1 MTTRHLFFAFWPDE
15 HLRQA
20 VEAARNPLFP
30 LSGRPVDPAN
40 LHVTAAF
47 LGAVS
52 DTRLDALQ
60 ALVGPIPPLTITF
73 DRLEHWAKQR
83 VLVAA
88 TTHVPDD
95 VRGLV
100 DGLWQRLDRLGFT
113 RDPRPF
119 KPHVTLARDV
129 RSVRPGLPWAP
140 LPWPVDR
147 VHLVE
152 SVSTTS
158 AINPSRTPA
167 TSGEGCRGLRD
178 LYRVLPPPSCESGR
192 TNPEFE

>member
-1 MTTRHLFFAFWPDE
+1 MSTRRLFFAFWPDE
-15 HLRQA
+15 RLRQA
-20 VEAARNPLFP
+20 VEAARNRLFP

-47 LGAVS
+47 LGTVNEA
-52 DTRLDALQ
+52 RLEALQ
-60 ALVGPIPPLTITF
+60 ALAGPVPPLTITF
-73 DRLEHWAKQR
+73 DRLEHWPKQR
-83 VLVAA
+83 ILVAA

-95 VRGLV
+95 VRRLV

-129 RSVRPGLPWAP
+129 RSVRPGLPWTP
-140 LPWPVDR
+140 LVWPVDR

-152 SVSTTS
+152 SVSTPDGVRYEPGTGS
-158 AINPSRTPA
+158 ARPLIAPA
-167 TSGEGCRGLRD
+167 TPR
-178 LYRVLPPPSCESGR
+178 PPEPARHES
-192 TNPEFE
+192 PEMTRR